1 MQIKKDE
8 IKGIVGTI
16 IFHALLL
23 VAIMFAALRTPLP
36 LPDEGGVEVNLGNS
50 EEGTGT
56 VQPEELS
63 QAASTSPPPRITRAP
78 DEVVTDNNDEAPAIQ
93 PKKEEKPV
101 EAERKEPTR
110 VVRQEPVAPPQP
122 KVNPRALFPGK
133 ASTGGTG
140 GSEGIT
146 GKTGDQGNPTGSP
159 GAQSY
164 EGSGGSGSGVSFSL
178 SGRSSRQIPRPSNNF
193 SNEGI
198 VVVTIYV
205 NRAGSVTRVISGAQ
219 GTTTSNL
226 QLRQLAEQAARQ
238 AKFSPKED
246 APEEQKGTI
255 TYIFELN

>member
-1 MQIKKDE
+1 MKIKKDE
-8 IKGIVGTI
+8 FKGIAGTI

-23 VAIMFAALRTPLP
+23 VALMFAALRTPLP

-50 EEGTGT
+50 EEGMGMI
-56 VQPEELS
+56 QPEQLS
-63 QAASTSPPPRITRAP
+63 QAKASSPPPRRASEP
-78 DEVVTDNNDEAPAIQ
+78 DEIVTEDSEEAAAIQ
-93 PKKEEKPV
+93 PKKEVKPKEV
-101 EAERKEPTR
+101 AIKEPSKVERK
-110 VVRQEPVAPPQP
+110 EPVAPPQP
-122 KVNPRALFPGK
+122 KVDPRALFPGK
-133 ASTGGTG
+133 SSTGGTG

-146 GKTGDQGNPTGSP
+146 GKPGDQGVPTGSA
-159 GAQSY
+159 GAKNY
-164 EGSGGSGSGVSFSL
+164 EGTGGSGSGVSFSL

-198 VVVTIYV
+198 VVVTIFV
-205 NRAGSVTRVISGAQ
+205 NRAGIVTRVISGAQ

>member
-8 IKGIVGTI
+8 IKGIAGTI

-23 VAIMFAALRTPLP
+23 VALMFAALRTPLP

-50 EEGTGT
+50 EEGTG
-56 VQPEELS
+56 VIQPEKLA
-63 QAASTSPPPRITRAP
+63 QAPTTSPPPRPVTAP
-78 DEVVTDNNDEAPAIQ
+78 DEIVTADNDEAPAIQ
-93 PKKEEKPV
+93 PKKEIKPREVEK
-101 EAERKEPTR
+101 KEPTR
-110 VVRQEPVAPPQP
+110 VERKEPVAPPQP
-122 KVNPRALFPGK
+122 KVDPRAMFPGK
-133 ASTGGTG
+133 TSTGGSG

-146 GKTGDQGNPTGSP
+146 GKPGDQGVPTGSA

-164 EGSGGSGSGVSFSL
+164 EGTGGSGSGVSFSL
-178 SGRSSRQIPRPSNNF
+178 TGRSSRQIPRPSNNF